1 MLICP
6 KHLRGQWI
14 WIVVFVLGLAAASA
28 WYFSFSDGLTEWPT
42 GSSWP
47 GFTFGVIGGGICL
60 FEFLLWPRK
69 WFRAWRLGRTKV
81 WMRAHVWL
89 GLLCGPLLVY
99 HSGFRWGGWLSAVLL
114 GLVIVVVV
122 SGVYGLFLQNF
133 LPRKMLRDLP
143 SETIYSQI
151 DHVSGQMA
159 EEAERLV
166 MATCGTAAG
175 ELPSA
180 REDADMKETAATG
193 YVTVGAVRTVGR
205 VQGKVVQT
213 QMPTVLVPDSE
224 PLREFFF
231 AGVKPF
237 LLKGTKSRSPLRSR
251 DEAAKRFASLKK
263 QLAPEAH
270 PAVETLEGLCEQR
283 RQFDAQRRMHWW
295 LHSWLCIHLPL
306 SMALIV
312 LMFIHIVVAL
322 KYW

>member
-1 MLICP
+1 VLIDP
-6 KHLRGQWI
+6 KHLRGQWG
-14 WIVVFVLGLAAASA
+14 WILAFVLGLAAASV
-28 WYFSFSDGLTEWPT
+28 WFFWFSNGLAEWPT

-47 GFTFGVIGGGICL
+47 CFVFGVVGGGICL

-69 WFRAWRLGRTKV
+69 WFRAWRIGRTKV

-99 HSGFRWGGWLSAVLL
+99 HSGFRLGGMLSAVLL
-114 GLVIVVVV
+114 ILVIVVVV
-122 SGVYGLFLQNF
+122 SGVYGLILQNI
-133 LPRKMLRDLP
+133 LPRRMLSDLP

-151 DHVSGQMA
+151 DHVSEQSA

-175 ELPSA
+175 EVPSA
-180 REDADMKETAATG
+180 REDADIKETAATG
-193 YVTVGAVRTVGR
+193 FVMVGAVRTVGR

-213 QMPTVLVPDSE
+213 RVPTAPVPDSE

-231 AGVKPF
+231 ASVKPF
-237 LLKGTKSRSPLRSR
+237 LLAGARGGSPLASR
-251 DEAAKRFASLKK
+251 DEAAARFGSLKK

-270 PAVETLEGLCEQR
+270 PTVEALESLCEQR
-283 RQFDAQRRMHWW
+283 RQFDAQKRMHFW
-295 LHSWLCIHLPL
+295 LHSWLCVHLPL

-312 LMFIHIVVAL
+312 LMFIHIIVAL